1 MTTASTPDTP
11 ERSGRQEGDVA
22 GQERDRHLERR
33 VVDAEAD
40 EADHPSDQ
48 EPDRDPTEHGPDEV
62 SGGVGERERA
72 GDDRS
77 GGEPEEDERGAVVDE
92 ALALD
97 DRDRATRD
105 SQSVRDR
112 RRGDRVGR
120 GDDGAEHESA
130 RPRKADHVVGS
141 DGDRDHRRGHEA
153 DRE

>member
-1 MTTASTPDTP
+1 
-11 ERSGRQEGDVA
+11 
-22 GQERDRHLERR
+22 
-33 VVDAEAD
+33 
-40 EADHPSDQ
+40 
-48 EPDRDPTEHGPDEV
+48 
-62 SGGVGERERA
+62 VGERERA
-72 GDDRS
+72 GYDRS
-77 GGEPEEDERGAVVDE
+77 GGEPEEGTSAVPS
-92 ALALD
+92 LTGSALD

-141 DGDRDHRRGHEA
+141 DGDPDHRRSHEA